1 MSRFK
6 DSFTSLSKAFFALAS
21 SLLFV
26 GCASVSELSYD
37 KSEVAQSLGAPST
50 WTNPEIEKPVIVNW
64 LQSFNDPMLL
74 ALIAEGKANN
84 LELGNSAGNVEKA
97 YLLSDKSA
105 SALQPV
111 ANLALSSSQS
121 GFVQGPSNP
130 SSSSVGINVNW
141 EIDVW
146 GRLKAGAA
154 SANASAESVQA
165 DYIYAVHSLSAA
177 IAKSYFKVIESKR
190 QSAVSAKN
198 VQLLSKIMRI
208 TQVKY
213 DNGIASGQ
221 DVALNR
227 ANLAN
232 ANEQLFNLQGSQRNA
247 LRALELLLG
256 RYPNA
261 HSDTPSQLP
270 ELPLAPPAGIPSDLL
285 ERRPDLVAAER
296 NIAAAFNAL
305 KQAKTAQLPS
315 FSLTSAFNGA
325 SGSLS
330 DAINPANLAWQ
341 LAANITAPLFDAG
354 RHKIDLKIAN
364 IEQQQAIANFA
375 QKALSAF
382 SEVENAL
389 DQGQVLTQRYTAL
402 EQAYLESKKA
412 YKIAYLRYKEGDI
425 GLLDTLNIQQ
435 QAIAAESNLSSIKRL
450 ALEQRI
456 NLYLAIG
463 GSW

>member
-1 MSRFK
+1 MTRFSPPLNPLK
-6 DSFTSLSKAFFALAS
+6 LAYALVLSLLLAGCS
-21 SLLFV
+21 SLP
-26 GCASVSELSYD
+26 ELNYD
-37 KSEVAQSLGAPST
+37 QKKVTHTLGAPDKWSEQSIDK
-50 WTNPEIEKPVIVNW
+50 NVAVNW
-64 LQSFNDPMLL
+64 LTSFNDPMLL

-84 LELGNSAGNVEKA
+84 IDLKTSAANVEKA
-97 YLLSDKSA
+97 NLLSAKSA
-105 SALQPV
+105 TALQPV
-111 ANLALSSSQS
+111 ANLALSSNQS
-121 GFVQGPSNP
+121 GALTGCSAP
-130 SSSSVGINVNW
+130 SSTNIGINVSW
-141 EIDVW
+141 EADVW
-146 GRLKAGAA
+146 GRLEAGVA
-154 SANASAESVQA
+154 SAHATAQSAQA
-165 DYIYAVHSLSAA
+165 DYTYAVHSLSAA
-177 IAKSYFKVIESKR
+177 IAKGYFKVIESKQ
-190 QSAVSAKN
+190 QSEVAAKN
-198 VQLLSKIMRI
+198 VQLLSQMMRI

-221 DVALNR
+221 DLAINR
-227 ANLAN
+227 ANLAA
-232 ANEQLFNLQGSQRNA
+232 ANEQLHNLQGSQRHA

-261 HSDTPSQLP
+261 ESDVPSVLP
-270 ELPLAPPAGIPSDLL
+270 KLPLAPPAGIPSDLL
-285 ERRPDLVAAER
+285 ARRPDLVSAER
-296 NIAAAFNAL
+296 KIAAAFNAL

-315 FSLTSAFNGA
+315 FSLTSAINGT
-325 SGSLS
+325 SRSLS

-354 RHKIDLKIAN
+354 RKKIDVKIAN

-375 QKALSAF
+375 QKALGAF

-389 DQGQVLTQRYTAL
+389 DQGQVLALRYIAL
-402 EQAYLESKKA
+402 EQALLQSQKA

-435 QAIAAESNLSSIKRL
+435 QAISAQSNLSSINRL